1 MLMSPAEYIVNDTTS
16 ENVASTLSVQISVES
31 VSALSSSSCTDF
43 TKPED
48 ISLRLPSEDLS
59 DPSSLVDDFH
69 EDDDEALDNENFE
82 NDDDDEGDTLQ
93 EEGGRS
99 SRGKWTVEEDETL
112 RTAVQRHSG
121 KNWKKIS
128 DCLEGRTDVQCLHR
142 WQKVLRPGLIKGPW
156 TKEVSYRSYHV
167 SDSVSLEKFLLLLKF
182 DEHSKNFTSNFR
194 FLCLGG

>member
-1 MLMSPAEYIVNDTTS
+1 MLMSPAEFKEIDTTTD
-16 ENVASTLSVQISVES
+16 NVTSSLLVQISMEAAS
-31 VSALSSSSCTDF
+31 VLSSSSCAEF
-43 TKPED
+43 SKQEE
-48 ISLRLPSEDLS
+48 ISLL

-82 NDDDDEGDTLQ
+82 NDDDDEGDALQ

-112 RTAVQRHSG
+112 RTAVQKHSG

-156 TKEVSYRSYHV
+156 TKEVSYLSFLV
-167 SDSVSLEKFLLLLKF
+167 SNAMLREKPA
-182 DEHSKNFTSNFR
+182 T
-194 FLCLGG
+194 

>member
-1 MLMSPAEYIVNDTTS
+1 MLMSPAEYKVNDTTS
-16 ENVASTLSVQISVES
+16 ENRTSTLSVQ
-31 VSALSSSSCTDF
+31 VSIDSPLVLSSSSCTDF
-43 TKPED
+43 TKPEE
-48 ISLRLPSEDLS
+48 ISLRLPSEDIS

-82 NDDDDEGDTLQ
+82 NDDDDEGDATQ

-99 SRGKWTVEEDETL
+99 SRGKWTIEEDETL

-156 TKEVSYRSYHV
+156 TKEV
-167 SDSVSLEKFLLLLKF
+167 
-182 DEHSKNFTSNFR
+182 T
-194 FLCLGG
+194 C